1 MMLKS
6 DRWTGIFFLLLSAYV
21 CTESLRLGLGD
32 MHSPGPGFISFWS
45 GLILGLMALG
55 LIIGAF
61 LKEGG
66 SGERFQNW
74 ESVILVILSLFGF
87 LLILDTLGF
96 ILSTFLFV
104 SFLLKLVERRKWFF
118 SLGVAG
124 LTAGISYGIF
134 EILLKAQLP
143 QGIFNF

>member
-1 MMLKS
+1 MLKS

-21 CTESLRLGLGD
+21 CGESLRLELGN
-32 MHSPGPGFISFWS
+32 MHSPGPGFISFGS
-45 GLILGLMALG
+45 GLILGLMAMG
-55 LIIGAF
+55 LVIGAF

-66 SGERFQNW
+66 SGEGFQNRK
-74 ESVILVILSLFGF
+74 SVILVILSLFGF

-104 SFLLKLVERRKWFF
+104 VFLLKFVEERRWFF

-124 LTAGISYGIF
+124 LTAGISYCIF
-134 EILLKAQLP
+134 GILLQAQLP
-143 QGIFNF
+143 QGIFN

>member
-1 MMLKS
+1 MLKS
-6 DRWTGIFFLLLSAYV
+6 DRWTGIFFILLSAYV
-21 CTESLRLGLGD
+21 CGESLRLGLGD

-45 GLILGLMALG
+45 GLVLGLMALG
-55 LIIGAF
+55 LVIGSF
-61 LKEGG
+61 LKKEGRA
-66 SGERFQNW
+66 GEEFLNW
-74 ESVILVILSLFGF
+74 KSVAWVIFSLFGF

-104 SFLLKLVERRKWFF
+104 FFLLELVERKRWFF

-124 LTAGISYGIF
+124 LTAIFSYVIF
-134 EILLKAQLP
+134 AILLKAQLP

>member
-6 DRWTGIFFLLLSAYV
+6 DRWTGIFFILLSAYV
-21 CTESLRLGLGD
+21 CVESLRLGLGD

-45 GLILGLMALG
+45 GLILGFMATG
-55 LIIGAF
+55 MVIGSF
-61 LKEGG
+61 LKRGSYGEG
-66 SGERFQNW
+66 FLNW
-74 ESVILVILSLFGF
+74 PSVVLVILSLFGF

-96 ILSTFLFV
+96 ILSTFLFI
-104 SFLLKLVERRKWFF
+104 SFLLKLVEQRKWLF

-124 LTAGISYGIF
+124 LTAFSGYFIF
-134 EILLKAQLP
+134 EVVLKAQLP

>member
-6 DRWTGIFFLLLSAYV
+6 DRWTGIFFILLSAYV
-21 CTESLRLGLGD
+21 CAESLRLGLGD
-32 MHSPGPGFISFWS
+32 MHSPGPGFISFCT

-55 LIIGAF
+55 LVIGVF

-66 SGERFQNW
+66 SGEGFQNKK
-74 ESVILVILSLFGF
+74 SVVFLILALFGF

-104 SFLLKLVERRKWFF
+104 VFLLKLVEQRRW
-118 SLGVAG
+118 LYAVGVAG
-124 LTAGISYGIF
+124 ITAGISYCIF
-134 EILLKAQLP
+134 CILLQAQLP
-143 QGIFNF
+143 QGILSF